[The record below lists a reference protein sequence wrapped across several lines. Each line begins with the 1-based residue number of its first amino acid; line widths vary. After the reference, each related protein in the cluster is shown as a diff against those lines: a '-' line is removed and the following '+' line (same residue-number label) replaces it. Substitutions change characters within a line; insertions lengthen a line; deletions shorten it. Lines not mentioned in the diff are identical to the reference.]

1 MNKIYCLSLLFLLIT
16 ACSQKD
22 PLDGPIPEC
31 VELLSQEKKAYVDQA
46 TERCDQAR
54 TMDEKLKSVGCTI
67 REKLSACQRER
78 AFRGR
83 SVFD

>member
-1 MNKIYCLSLLFLLIT
+1 MNKIYCVAVLFLLVT
-16 ACSQKD
+16 ACSPKD

-31 VELLSQEKKAYVDQA
+31 VELLSQEKKSYLDQA

-67 REKLSACQRER
+67 REKSNACQRQKS
-78 AFRGR
+78 FRGR